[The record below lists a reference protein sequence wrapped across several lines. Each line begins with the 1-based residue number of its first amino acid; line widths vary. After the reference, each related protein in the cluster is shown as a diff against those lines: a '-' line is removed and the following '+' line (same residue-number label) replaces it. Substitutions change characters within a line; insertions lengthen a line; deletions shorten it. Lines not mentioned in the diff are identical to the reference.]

1 LKRLSAFDFIIITDK
16 TMEQVKESPETHQ
29 PLADWKT
36 QLDQARQELNGWR
49 EKLGARTTGL
59 RKTDQL
65 AEVEHFQN
73 QFICQKEVADKLYH
87 DLKRASKGAS
97 SEDGTP
103 LGKDALGERME
114 TFRSLFEALR
124 VDFDEFMLKLSA

>member
-1 LKRLSAFDFIIITDK
+1 
-16 TMEQVKESPETHQ
+16 MEQVKESPETHQ
-29 PLADWKT
+29 RLADWKT

-49 EKLGARTTGL
+49 EKLGVRATGL

-73 QFICQKEVADKLYH
+73 QFICQKEVADRLYH

-97 SEDGTP
+97 SQDGTP
-103 LGKDALGERME
+103 LDKDALGERMD
-114 TFRSLFEALR
+114 TFRRLLEDLR
-124 VDFDEFMLKLSA
+124 VDFDRFMVKLSA

>member
-1 LKRLSAFDFIIITDK
+1 
-16 TMEQVKESPETHQ
+16 MEQVKESPETHQ
-29 PLADWKT
+29 RLADWKT

-49 EKLGARTTGL
+49 EKLGSRAAGL
-59 RKTDQL
+59 RKTEQL

-103 LGKDALGERME
+103 LERDALGERME

-124 VDFDEFMLKLSA
+124 VDFDKFILKLSA